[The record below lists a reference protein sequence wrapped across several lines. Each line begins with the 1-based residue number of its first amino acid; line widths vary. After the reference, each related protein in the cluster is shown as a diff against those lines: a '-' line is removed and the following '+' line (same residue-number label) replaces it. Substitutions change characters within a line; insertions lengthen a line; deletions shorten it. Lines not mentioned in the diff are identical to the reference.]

1 MIQQI
6 RSNSSRPSFDQAR
19 HARAL
24 RSQKMARRELAA
36 QAIVAGLFVIAAGS
50 LAAFAGPQRDVDPLA
65 LLLLVGVAVVA
76 GRLDFEIGGGLA
88 SPAQLALVPM
98 LFVLPPPVV
107 PFAMVVALTLD
118 RIPAMLARRWN
129 PQRLVTV
136 VGDAWFAVGPA
147 VVFTIAGI
155 TQPSF
160 GDWPVYLLALAA
172 QFGGDLGSSL
182 ARMAGGR
189 GVRARRQLG
198 VMAQVWLFDLL
209 LSPIGFL
216 AADASQRHNG
226 AYLLILPLP
235 ILLSVFARE
244 RRERIDHAIELSSA
258 YRGTALLLGDVL
270 SDDDEY
276 TGAHSEGVVAF
287 AIDIADDLRLGEHE
301 RRLVE
306 FGAMLHD
313 IGKIR
318 TPKEIL
324 HKPGP
329 LTDAEWTVMR
339 EHTIEGQRMLD
350 RIGGTLQEVGWIV
363 RSSHEHYDG
372 SGYPDGL
379 AGEAIPRAARIVA
392 VADAH
397 SAMTTDRTYRRAM
410 PHEEAIA
417 QLQTGAGTQFDPV
430 VVAATV
436 AILDRTMAVVA

>member
-1 MIQQI
+1 MGQL
-6 RSNSSRPSFDQAR
+6 RAHLSRPSFAQTQ

-24 RSQKMARRELAA
+24 RPQKMAPRELAA
-36 QAIVAGLFVIAAGS
+36 QTIVAGLFVVAAGA
-50 LAAFAGPQRDVDPLA
+50 LVAFSGPQRDLDPVA
-65 LLLLVGVAVVA
+65 LVLLVSVAVVA

-118 RIPAMLARRWN
+118 RIPAVIAGRWN
-129 PQRLVTV
+129 PQRLLTV

-147 VVFTIAGI
+147 VVFTLAGI

-160 GDWPVYLLALAA
+160 DDWPVYVLALAA
-172 QFGGDLGSSL
+172 QFAGDLGSSL
-182 ARMAGGR
+182 ARMGAGR
-189 GVRARRQLG
+189 GVSARQQLG
-198 VMAQVWLFDLL
+198 VMAQVWFFDLL

-216 AADASQRHNG
+216 AADASQRHDG

-235 ILLSVFARE
+235 VLLAVFARE

-258 YRGTALLLGDVL
+258 YQGTALLLGDVL

-276 TGAHSEGVVAF
+276 TGSHSQGVVAF
-287 AIDIADDLRLGEHE
+287 AIQVADSLNLGEHE

-324 HKPGP
+324 HKTGP
-329 LTDAEWTVMR
+329 LTDAEWTIMR

-350 RIGGTLQEVGWIV
+350 RVGGTLQEVGWIV

-410 PHEEAIA
+410 SHDDAIA
-417 QLQTGAGTQFDPV
+417 QLQAGAGTQFDPV

-436 AILDRTMAVVA
+436 ALLNRATPVAA